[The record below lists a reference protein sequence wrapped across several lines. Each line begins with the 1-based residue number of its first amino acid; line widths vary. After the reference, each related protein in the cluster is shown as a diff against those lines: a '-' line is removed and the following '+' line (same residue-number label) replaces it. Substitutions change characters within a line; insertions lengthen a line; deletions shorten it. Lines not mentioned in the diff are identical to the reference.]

1 MNTPVTFSSLLDI
14 PPVETRAARW
24 LSRRAVLVPLAVVTA
39 LLIIWASLAPISG
52 AVIAAARIKV
62 ELERKTV
69 QHREGGIVREIR
81 VRNGQKV
88 RAGDVLVVVDDV
100 RSDAELSLLEDQLI
114 AERVRHARVLAET
127 TLAKDFRYDAKLAA
141 EPRTLEH
148 LTREREQFSARRRT
162 LDEQITALQEQVR
175 EARAQSSALGSQ
187 IESVEAAGRLSAE
200 ELKLNE
206 KLVNEGY
213 LPRARL
219 LPLQRAD
226 ADYRSRLGESRGEL
240 ALSRQRAAELAA
252 RMADARNRYQQA
264 ATDELKQSST
274 RLREIEERL
283 RPSKDQ
289 VDRQAIRSPVDGVV
303 MGLRVSAPGEV
314 LAAGAPIVDVVPS
327 NELLVVEARI
337 RPQDINH
344 VFAEAGAK
352 VRLSAFD
359 ARTTPLLPGRVTF
372 VSPDR
377 MSDPETGE
385 SWFAATVEVDAA
397 SLRHHP
403 EIHLRAGMPAEL
415 FVTTSDRTLFEY
427 LVEPITAFTNRAL
440 RET

>member
-1 MNTPVTFSSLLDI
+1 MNMPVTFSSLLDT

-24 LSRRAVLVPLAVVTA
+24 LVRRQVLIPLAVVAA
-39 LLIIWASLAPISG
+39 LMICWAALAPISG

-88 RAGDVLVVVDDV
+88 HAGDVLVVVDDV
-100 RSDAELSLLEDQLI
+100 RSDAELSLLEDQFL

-127 TLAKDFRYDAKLAA
+127 TLAKDFHIDTQLAA
-141 EPRTLEH
+141 EARSREH
-148 LTREREQFSARRRT
+148 LAREREQFAARRRT
-162 LDEQITALQEQVR
+162 LDEQIVALQTQVR
-175 EARAQSSALGSQ
+175 EAGAQASALRSQ
-187 IESVEAAGRLSAE
+187 IESIETAGRLSAE

-206 KLVNEGY
+206 KLVTDGFV
-213 LPRARL
+213 PRARL

-240 ALSRQRAAELAA
+240 ALARQRAAELAA

-283 RPSKDQ
+283 RPSKDE

-344 VFAEAGAK
+344 VFADAK
-352 VRLSAFD
+352 ARVRLAAYDS
-359 ARTTPLLPGRVTF
+359 RSTPMLTGRVTF

-377 MSDPETGE
+377 MSDATTGE
-385 SWFAATVEVDAA
+385 SWFAATVEVDVAA
-397 SLRHHP
+397 LRHHP
-403 EIHLRAGMPAEL
+403 EIQLKAGMPAEL
-415 FVTTSDRTLFEY
+415 FVTTNDRTLFQY
-427 LVEPITAFTNRAL
+427 LVSPITAFTNRAL

>member
-1 MNTPVTFSSLLDI
+1 MNAPGYSALLDA
-14 PPVETRAARW
+14 PETGKAGVSFA
-24 LSRRAVLVPLAVVTA
+24 RRAVLVPLAVVSA
-39 LLIIWASLAPISG
+39 LMVAWASLAPVSG
-52 AVIAAARIKV
+52 AVVAGARIKV

-69 QHREGGIVREIR
+69 QHREGGIVREIK
-81 VRNGQKV
+81 VRNGQRV

-100 RSDAELSLLEDQLI
+100 RSDAELSLLEDQMR
-114 AERVRHARVLAET
+114 AERVRNARVSAET
-127 TLAKDFRYDAKLAA
+127 TLAPKFNEQAFAGDPRMADHLA
-141 EPRTLEH
+141 
-148 LTREREQFSARRRT
+148 RERAQFTAMRRT
-162 LDEQITALQEQVR
+162 LDEQLDALALQVR
-175 EARAQSSALGSQ
+175 EARAQATALTSQ
-187 IESVEAAGRLSAE
+187 IESVEDSGRLAAE

-206 KLVNEGY
+206 KLAAEGY

-226 ADYRSRLGESRGEL
+226 ADYRSRLGESRSEL
-240 ALSRQRAAELAA
+240 ALARQRAAELQA

-264 ATDELKQSST
+264 ATEELKQSSA

-303 MGLRVSAPGEV
+303 MGLRVSAAGEV
-314 LAAGAPIVDVVPS
+314 LAAGAPIADVVPT
-327 NELLVVEARI
+327 NEMLVVEARI

-344 VFAEAGAK
+344 VFTDAPAR
-352 VRLSAFD
+352 VRLAAFD

-377 MSDPETGE
+377 MSDAQTGE
-385 SWFAATVEVDAA
+385 SWFAATVEVDVAA
-397 SLRHHP
+397 LKHHP
-403 EIHLRAGMPAEL
+403 EIQLKAGMPAEL
-415 FVTTSDRTLFEY
+415 FVTTSDRSVVEY
-427 LVEPITAFTNRAL
+427 LLSPVTAFTNRAM